1 MELAWEQWWSL
12 FFGWRRTEKK
22 EERVL
27 GSSVEKRD
35 GWLWWTASRRA
46 PASLRPHSHHGR
58 RAERGGSD
66 RKVRRPPRERGG
78 RGARRRG
85 RGAASGTC
93 PRARA
98 RPDEATAGELAHARR
113 ATAAELACTPA
124 RPGGR
129 ARGHLAASAAPRR
142 QRFASLE
149 REDAFLHRGWPPR
162 QNACLVASS
171 VGARISSEKHYV
183 ECIFAFAWR
192 C

>member
-1 MELAWEQWWSL
+1 MVGSGGQRAAERPPPFVPAVTKAGEL
-12 FFGWRRTEKK
+12 R
-22 EERVL
+22 EEAVAGRC
-27 GSSVEKRD
+27 G
-35 GWLWWTASRRA
+35 
-46 PASLRPHSHHGR
+46 GR
-58 RAERGGSD
+58 RGREEAKALVVEVE
-66 RKVRRPPRERGG
+66 VRRPE
-78 RGARRRG
+78 
-85 RGAASGTC
+85 
-93 PRARA
+93 
-98 RPDEATAGELAHARR
+98 HAL
-113 ATAAELACTPA
+113 ELACAPV

-171 VGARISSEKHYV
+171 VGGRFSSEKHYA